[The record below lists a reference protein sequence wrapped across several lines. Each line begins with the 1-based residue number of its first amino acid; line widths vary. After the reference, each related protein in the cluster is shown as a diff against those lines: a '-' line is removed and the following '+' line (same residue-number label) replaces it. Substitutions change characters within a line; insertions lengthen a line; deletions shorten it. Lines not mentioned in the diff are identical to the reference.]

1 MLNGMSNTFSGSID
15 LDQLVVLALTRGIA
29 ISTDIVSQIAIV
41 NTVDWGIG
49 QVLLAS
55 IITATKTASF
65 TSQTFSILSMAFAME
80 VLPNK
85 NSTLATDYLN
95 VTMSPVPASINDL
108 TFDYLQYVPIYN
120 VSGLLIQGKMT
131 IKVGYHNGTWVT
143 PKGTYLLP
151 LVPSSPAQLISN
163 FGFTHSTSHS

>member
-55 IITATKTASF
+55 IITATKTAR
-65 TSQTFSILSMAFAME
+65 LRYRLME
-80 VLPNK
+80 NSGGPNR
-85 NSTLATDYLN
+85 
-95 VTMSPVPASINDL
+95 
-108 TFDYLQYVPIYN
+108 
-120 VSGLLIQGKMT
+120 LLD
-131 IKVGYHNGTWVT
+131 
-143 PKGTYLLP
+143 
-151 LVPSSPAQLISN
+151 SN
-163 FGFTHSTSHS
+163 AA